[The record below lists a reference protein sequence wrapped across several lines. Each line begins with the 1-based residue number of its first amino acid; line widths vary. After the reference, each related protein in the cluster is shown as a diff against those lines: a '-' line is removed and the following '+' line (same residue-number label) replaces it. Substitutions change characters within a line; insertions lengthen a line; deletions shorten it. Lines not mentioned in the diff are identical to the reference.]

1 VPKKARKPQDDSS
14 RITRRDVIIGLIAA
28 VVLAAVGVSVSM
40 LVFGDLSRG
49 DKSHG
54 VDLPPPVGPETAE
67 RSAAADL
74 LAEKSYADMT
84 PEERDLLKSEITRAF
99 ANAQFRATSV
109 IVPGIDVFRLEDR
122 TRVSRQFRTGES
134 PGGET
139 VLVQTLTFYCD
150 SPDGN
155 ISSYQYSVSPL
166 GATSK
171 ATGLRKW
178 GSPFEGTI
186 YGLDWA
192 QATDLGFKTV
202 DGHRVHGFE
211 MPFNSPYS
219 ERTMLSRTWFDVES
233 ARMILREQP
242 DIGGD
247 EATYTFDWRQPAPV
261 VIPPDQPV
269 APCAEAF
276 YNSAPSARPPD
287 TPTAAAEA
295 ATPAP

>member
-1 VPKKARKPQDDSS
+1 MPKKTRKPQEDSS

-28 VVLAAVGVSVSM
+28 AVLAAFGTGISM

-54 VDLPPPVGPETAE
+54 VDLPRPAGPEPPE

-74 LAEKSYADMT
+74 LADKSYADMT
-84 PEERDLLKSEITRAF
+84 QEERDLLKSEITRAF
-99 ANAQFRATSV
+99 ANAQFRASNAY
-109 IVPGIDVFRLEDR
+109 VPAIDVFRLDDR

-134 PGGET
+134 PGGEV

-155 ISSYQYSVSPL
+155 ISSYQYTVSPL
-166 GATSK
+166 GATSR
-171 ATGLRKW
+171 ATALKKW
-178 GSPFEGTI
+178 GSPFEGSV
-186 YGLDWA
+186 YGLDWS
-192 QATDLGFKTV
+192 QATDLGFRTV
-202 DGHRVHGFE
+202 AGHRVHGFE
-211 MPFNSPYS
+211 MPFNSPYTQ
-219 ERTMLSRTWFDVES
+219 RTLASRSWFDVES
-233 ARMILREQP
+233 ARLILREQP
-242 DIGGD
+242 DAGGD
-247 EATYTFDWRQPAPV
+247 EASYTFDWRQPAPV

-276 YNSAPSARPPD
+276 YSNAPSARPPD